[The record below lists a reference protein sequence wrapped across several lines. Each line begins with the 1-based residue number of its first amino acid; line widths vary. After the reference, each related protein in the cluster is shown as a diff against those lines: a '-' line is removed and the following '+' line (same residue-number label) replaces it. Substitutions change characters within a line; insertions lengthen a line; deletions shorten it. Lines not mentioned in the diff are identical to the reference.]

1 METARQQ
8 VSLTGHIV
16 LLIYQNSKLVK
27 PLTIKVNLLANG
39 KIISFKEVKST
50 DNWQYKFVSLPKF
63 EAGKAIVYTV
73 TEENVTGYDAVV
85 NGVNL
90 INTHT
95 PEMIAVNGTKTW
107 SDNDNQD
114 GIRPDKITV
123 NLLADGKQVATK
135 DVTAK
140 DDWKYSFASLPKFA
154 AGKAIVYTVSEAKVT
169 GYDVTVNGTDLTN
182 THTPEMIAVNGTKT
196 WSDNDN
202 QDGIRPDKI
211 TVNLLADGKQVAT
224 KDVTAK
230 DDWKYSFASLPK
242 FAAGKAIVYTVS
254 EAKVTGYDTTV
265 NGYDLTNTHTPAKPN
280 KPVIPTTPNKP
291 KGSNLPKTSEMIN
304 SLYNLIGFVMLALAG
319 FGLVLAKK
327 GKL

>member
-1 METARQQ
+1 MIQYKLVVETARQQ

-169 GYDVTVNGTDLTN
+169 GYD
-182 THTPEMIAVNGTKT
+182 
-196 WSDNDN
+196 
-202 QDGIRPDKI
+202 
-211 TVNLLADGKQVAT
+211 
-224 KDVTAK
+224 
-230 DDWKYSFASLPK
+230 
-242 FAAGKAIVYTVS
+242 
-254 EAKVTGYDTTV
+254 TTV

-280 KPVIPTTPNKP
+280 QPVTPTTPNKP